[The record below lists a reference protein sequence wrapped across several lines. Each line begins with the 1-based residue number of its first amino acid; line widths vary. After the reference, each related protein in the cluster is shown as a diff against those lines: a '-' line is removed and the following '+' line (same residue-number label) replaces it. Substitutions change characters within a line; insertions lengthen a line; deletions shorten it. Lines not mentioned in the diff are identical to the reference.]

1 MRGESLLNRKKGRYQ
16 ASTTSQRGK
25 FLLPVLLAVLL
36 IAVGVLFSG
45 TAQDP
50 PVPEE
55 TVEKLEGAASIP
67 GFESLNLKAG
77 TKKQTLVLSNPAENT
92 CLFRLSLIL
101 EDGTVLWTSRYIHPG
116 EDSDPIKLSKPL
128 EAGSYKN
135 TTLKYECF
143 TQNKTPLN
151 GAEIILTLRV
161 KE

>member
-1 MRGESLLNRKKGRYQ
+1 MNRKKGRYQ
-16 ASTTSQRGK
+16 ASATPRHDK

-36 IAVGVLFSG
+36 IAGGILFLRTTQNSS
-45 TAQDP
+45 
-50 PVPEE
+50 VPEE

-101 EDGTVLWTSRYIHPG
+101 EDGTVLWTSRYIRPG

-143 TQNKTPLN
+143 TQDKTPLN